1 MCVGAITAAIAT
13 IHNVWAINKI
23 SFHRNILIKNV
34 HRKKKKILELFI
46 DKLCSF
52 YSQVYTRSLFP
63 VNCHT
68 EYIYMGKVSPM
79 NALTIEFICVEV
91 VDKVLKNSNSNFI
104 YRYFA
109 SAQFFPQSL
118 STSTLWNEQEYAL
131 AMFVLYKMHFN
142 NTKFQYYWHCLMA
155 LISILLIKLLSVIY
169 VYRQRSF

>member
-52 YSQVYTRSLFP
+52 YSQVYTKSLFP

-68 EYIYMGKVSPM
+68 EYIYLYGKGFTNECANHRIYVWKWWTKCWKIRIRI
-79 NALTIEFICVEV
+79 LFI
-91 VDKVLKNSNSNFI
+91 DILHQRN
-104 YRYFA
+104 
-109 SAQFFPQSL
+109 FFPNH
-118 STSTLWNEQEYAL
+118 WARVRYAMNKNMHL
-131 AMFVLYKMHFN
+131 QCLYC
-142 NTKFQYYWHCLMA
+142 TKC
-155 LISILLIKLLSVIY
+155 ISIIQNFNIIGIV
-169 VYRQRSF
+169 

>member
-63 VNCHT
+63 VNFHT

-79 NALTIEFICVEV
+79 NALTIEFMCGSGGQSVE
-91 VDKVLKNSNSNFI
+91 KFEFEFYLSIFCI
-104 YRYFA
+104 
-109 SAQFFPQSL
+109 SAIFSPI
-118 STSTLWNEQEYAL
+118 TEHEYA
-131 AMFVLYKMHFN
+131 MK
-142 NTKFQYYWHCLMA
+142 
-155 LISILLIKLLSVIY
+155 
-169 VYRQRSF
+169 

>member
-79 NALTIEFICVEV
+79 NALTIEFMCGSGGQSVE
-91 VDKVLKNSNSNFI
+91 KFEFEFYLSIFCI
-104 YRYFA
+104 
-109 SAQFFPQSL
+109 SAIFSPI
-118 STSTLWNEQEYAL
+118 TEHEYA
-131 AMFVLYKMHFN
+131 M
-142 NTKFQYYWHCLMA
+142 Q
-155 LISILLIKLLSVIY
+155 
-169 VYRQRSF
+169 